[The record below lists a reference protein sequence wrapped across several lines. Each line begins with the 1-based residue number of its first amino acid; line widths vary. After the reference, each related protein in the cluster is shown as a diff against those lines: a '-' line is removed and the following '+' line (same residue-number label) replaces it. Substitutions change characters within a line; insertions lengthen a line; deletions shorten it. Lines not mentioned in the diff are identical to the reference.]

1 MVKHKKLQ
9 DPLLKNTSW
18 THLAV
23 RYLMRTLEQRL
34 PLSDS
39 QLIKGQHQV
48 AASCE
53 AELAGVGDVL
63 RGSVHSTQFL

>member
-1 MVKHKKLQ
+1 
-9 DPLLKNTSW
+9 
-18 THLAV
+18 
-23 RYLMRTLEQRL
+23 MRMSEQCL

-53 AELAGVGDVL
+53 AELVGVGDVL
-63 RGSVHSTQFL
+63 RGSVRDTQFL